1 MPLRQ
6 LNAAQTGLRPAEQ
19 LYQARDGWIAIA
31 ARSDYMARRLPALLG
46 IEAQN

>member
-6 LNAAQTGLRPAEQ
+6 LNAAQTGFHPAEQ

-31 ARSDYMARRLPALLG
+31 ARSDDMARRFLAVLG